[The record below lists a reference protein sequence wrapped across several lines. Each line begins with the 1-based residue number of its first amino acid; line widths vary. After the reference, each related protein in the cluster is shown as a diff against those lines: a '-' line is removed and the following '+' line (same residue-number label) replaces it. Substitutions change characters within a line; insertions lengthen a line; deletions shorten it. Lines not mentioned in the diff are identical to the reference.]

1 MQEQVA
7 QPEMR
12 VRLET
17 QVLLEM
23 LDFRVGVVVEEAAHL
38 PLVRVVLVMQEAQVR
53 AVAVVVVL
61 VVVLQLQE
69 LREELELVAPQVL
82 LVIQVLLGL
91 DTQQVMQV
99 QMEATA

>member
-1 MQEQVA
+1 MQGH
-7 QPEMR
+7 
-12 VRLET
+12 LET
-17 QVLLEM
+17 
-23 LDFRVGVVVEEAAHL
+23 LDFRVVVAVAEVAHL

-53 AVAVVVVL
+53 EQAQAVVVL